1 MSTNVHPSAVV
12 EKGAELADGVTVGP
26 FAYVGAHVKLGKG
39 TVVMNHATI
48 DGHTELGEGNVV
60 YPYASVGTQPQ
71 DLKYKG
77 EPTQLKMGHRN
88 RVREFA
94 TVNIGTVTGGGLTT
108 VGDENLIMATAH
120 IAHDCHVGSRCVL
133 TNAALLAGH
142 VTLEDYV
149 ILGGASAIHQF
160 VTVGAHVIVQAG
172 SMIGRDVPPFMI
184 AAGRGGSAGLY
195 GLNSIG
201 LRRRGFTSEQ
211 RMAMKRAYRIA
222 FRESKKP
229 ADAVGR
235 LETEFKDSKEAQ
247 QIAAFIKA
255 SKRGVLLDG
264 GRLKKK
270 ANRGAGDPAEGTGDD
285 KD

>member
-1 MSTNVHPSAVV
+1 MSTNVHSAAVV

-26 FAYVGAHVKLGKG
+26 FAYIGAHVKLGKG
-39 TVVMNHATI
+39 TVVMNHATV

-77 EPTQLKMGHRN
+77 EPTRLVMGHRN

-120 IAHDCHVGSRCVL
+120 IAHDCHIGSRCVL

-160 VTVGAHVIVQAG
+160 TTVGAHVIVQAG

-184 AAGRGGSAGLY
+184 AAGRGGGAGLY

-211 RMAMKRAYRIA
+211 RMALKRAYRMA
-222 FRESKKP
+222 FREGLKP
-229 ADAVGR
+229 AEAVAK
-235 LETEFKDSKEAQ
+235 LEQMASNEAK
-247 QIAAFIKA
+247 QIAAFMKA
-255 SKRGVLLDG
+255 SKRGVLLDAA
-264 GRLKKK
+264 RLKSKK
-270 ANRGAGDPAEGTGDD
+270 AKGIGEAAEGLGED

>member
-1 MSTNVHPSAVV
+1 MTTNVHPQSVV
-12 EKGAELADGVTVGP
+12 EKGAQLADGVTVGP
-26 FAYVGAHVKLGKG
+26 FAYVGANVKLGKG
-39 TVVMNHATI
+39 CVVMNHATV

-60 YPYASVGTQPQ
+60 YPYASVGTRPQ

-88 RVREFA
+88 QIREFA

-133 TNAALLAGH
+133 TNASLLAGH
-142 VTLEDYV
+142 VTLQDYV

-184 AAGRGGSAGLY
+184 AAGRGGGAGLY

-201 LRRRGFTSEQ
+201 LRRRGFSSEQ

-222 FRESKKP
+222 FREGLKPIEAVSK
-229 ADAVGR
+229 
-235 LETEFKDSKEAQ
+235 LEKDLAASKEAQ

-255 SKRGVLLDG
+255 SKRGVLLDA
-264 GRLKKK
+264 GRLKSKK
-270 ANRGAGDPAEGTGDD
+270 AKGIGEAAEGLGED